1 MSEHVIRPDKDKDRE
16 GFYTDE
22 VRDTSNHNTI
32 LYTVRG
38 REDFVDQDGFFQ
50 VNFQRIEQ
58 AKLNPYVHAIKHN
71 SRFLVKLGENGK
83 LFNPYGPFSEG
94 METKQRVGRPTWKF
108 INTTKANFDQYVTF
122 LKTKNEVFLKNAER
136 EII

>member
-1 MSEHVIRPDKDKDRE
+1 MSEHVIRPDKDSK
-16 GFYTDE
+16 GFYTE
-22 VRDTSNHNTI
+22 PALSNQNTV

-38 REDFVDQDGFFQ
+38 REDFVDQNGCFQ
-50 VNFQRIEQ
+50 INYQPVEQ
-58 AKLNPYVHAIKHN
+58 AKKNPYVHAIKHN
-71 SRFLVKLGENGK
+71 NRYLVKLGENGK
-83 LFNPYGPFSEG
+83 LFNPYGLYSEG

-108 INTTKANFDQYVTF
+108 INTTENNFKQYITF

>member
-1 MSEHVIRPDKDKDRE
+1 MSEHIIRPDKDDH
-16 GFYTDE
+16 GFYRNETYPE
-22 VRDTSNHNTI
+22 STTKNTI

-38 REDFVDQDGFFQ
+38 REDFVDENGYFQ
-50 VNFQRIEQ
+50 INYQPIER
-58 AKLNPYVHAIKHN
+58 AKTNPYVHAIKHQ
-71 SRFLVKLGENGK
+71 SRYLVKLGENGK

>member
-1 MSEHVIRPDKDKDRE
+1 MSEHIIRQNKEVKSIYPE
-16 GFYTDE
+16 GS
-22 VRDTSNHNTI
+22 VKNTL

-50 VNFQRIEQ
+50 INFQPIEH
-58 AKLNPYVHAIKHN
+58 AKRNPYVHAIKHQK
-71 SRFLVKLGENGK
+71 RFLVKLGENGK

-94 METKQRVGRPTWKF
+94 METKQRAGRPTWKF
-108 INTTKANFDQYVTF
+108 INTTENNFNQYITF

>member
-1 MSEHVIRPDKDKDRE
+1 MSEHVIRQDKDRE
-16 GFYTDE
+16 GFYTDD
-22 VRDTSNHNTI
+22 VKDTSNHNTI
-32 LYTVRG
+32 LYTIKG
-38 REDFVDQDGFFQ
+38 RHDFVDQDGRYQ
-50 VNFQRIEQ
+50 INFQPVEQ
-58 AKLNPYVHAIKHN
+58 AKSNPYVHAIKHN

>member
-1 MSEHVIRPDKDKDRE
+1 MSEHIIRQNK
-16 GFYTDE
+16 E
-22 VRDTSNHNTI
+22 VKSIYPETSVKNTL

-38 REDFVDQDGFFQ
+38 REDFVDDDGFFQ
-50 VNFQRIEQ
+50 INFQPVDV
-58 AKLNPYVHAIKHN
+58 AKRNPYVHAIKHQK
-71 SRFLVKLGENGK
+71 RFLVKLGENGK

-108 INTTKANFDQYVTF
+108 VNTTESNFKQYITF

>member
-1 MSEHVIRPDKDKDRE
+1 MSEHVIRQNK
-16 GFYTDE
+16 E
-22 VRDTSNHNTI
+22 VKSIYPETSVKNTL

-38 REDFVDQDGFFQ
+38 REDFVDNDGFFQ
-50 VNFQRIEQ
+50 INFQPIDA
-58 AKLNPYVHAIKHN
+58 AKRNPYVHAIKHQK
-71 SRFLVKLGENGK
+71 RFLVKLGENGK

-108 INTTKANFDQYVTF
+108 INTTENNFKQYITF

>member
-1 MSEHVIRPDKDKDRE
+1 MSEHVIRPDKDSQ
-16 GFYTDE
+16 GFYTE
-22 VRDTSNHNTI
+22 PVSSNQNTV

-38 REDFVDQDGFFQ
+38 REDFVDQNGCFQ
-50 VNFQRIEQ
+50 INYQPVEQ
-58 AKLNPYVHAIKHN
+58 AKTNPYVHAIRHN
-71 SRFLVKLGENGK
+71 HRYLVKLGENGK

-108 INTTKANFDQYVTF
+108 INTSKNNFDQYVTF

>member
-1 MSEHVIRPDKDKDRE
+1 MSEHVIRQDKDKD
-16 GFYTDE
+16 GFYTE
-22 VRDTSNHNTI
+22 PVTSNQNTV

-38 REDFVDQDGFFQ
+38 REDFVDQNGCFQ
-50 VNFQRIEQ
+50 INYQPVEK
-58 AKLNPYVHAIKHN
+58 AKTNPYVHAIRHN
-71 SRFLVKLGENGK
+71 HRYLVKLGENGK

-108 INTTKANFDQYVTF
+108 INTNKNNFDQYVNF

>member
-1 MSEHVIRPDKDKDRE
+1 MSEHVIRQNK
-16 GFYTDE
+16 E
-22 VRDTSNHNTI
+22 VKSIYPETSVKNTL

-38 REDFVDQDGFFQ
+38 REDFVDDDGFFQ
-50 VNFQRIEQ
+50 INFEPVDT
-58 AKLNPYVHAIKHN
+58 AKRNPYVHAIKHQK
-71 SRFLVKLGENGK
+71 RFLVKLGENGK

-108 INTTKANFDQYVTF
+108 INTTENNFNQYITF

>member
-1 MSEHVIRPDKDKDRE
+1 MSEHVIRQNK
-16 GFYTDE
+16 E
-22 VRDTSNHNTI
+22 VKSIYPDTSVKNTI

-50 VNFQRIEQ
+50 IDFQPVDD
-58 AKLNPYVHAIKHN
+58 AKRNPYVHAIKHQ
-71 SRFLVKLGENGK
+71 SRYLVKLGENGK
-83 LFNPYGPFSEG
+83 LFNPYGLYSEG

-108 INTTKANFDQYVTF
+108 INTTKNNFEQYITF

>member
-1 MSEHVIRPDKDKDRE
+1 MSEHVIRQNK
-16 GFYTDE
+16 E
-22 VRDTSNHNTI
+22 VKSIYPETSVKNTL

-38 REDFVDQDGFFQ
+38 REDFVDENGFFQ
-50 VNFQRIEQ
+50 INFEPVDT
-58 AKLNPYVHAIKHN
+58 AKRNPYVHAIKHQN
-71 SRFLVKLGENGK
+71 RYLVKLGENGK
-83 LFNPYGPFSEG
+83 LFNPYGLYSEG

-108 INTTKANFDQYVTF
+108 INTTKNNFEQYITF

>member
-1 MSEHVIRPDKDKDRE
+1 MSEHVIRPDKDRE

-22 VRDTSNHNTI
+22 VRDTSNQNTI

-71 SRFLVKLGENGK
+71 RRYLVKLGENGK

-108 INTTKANFDQYVTF
+108 INTTKTNFDQYINF

>member
-1 MSEHVIRPDKDKDRE
+1 MSEHVIRQDKQAKSIYPE
-16 GFYTDE
+16 
-22 VRDTSNHNTI
+22 TSVKNTL

-38 REDFVDQDGFFQ
+38 QEDFVDDDGFFQ
-50 VNFQRIEQ
+50 INFEPVDT
-58 AKLNPYVHAIKHN
+58 AKRNPYVHAIKHQK
-71 SRFLVKLGENGK
+71 RFLVKLGENGK

-108 INTTKANFDQYVTF
+108 INTTENNFNQYITF

>member
-1 MSEHVIRPDKDKDRE
+1 MSEHVIRQDKAVKSIYPE
-16 GFYTDE
+16 
-22 VRDTSNHNTI
+22 TSVKNTL

-38 REDFVDQDGFFQ
+38 REDFVDDDGFFQ
-50 VNFQRIEQ
+50 INFEPVDT
-58 AKLNPYVHAIKHN
+58 AKRNPYVHAIKHQK
-71 SRFLVKLGENGK
+71 RFLVKLGENGK

-108 INTTKANFDQYVTF
+108 INTTENNFNQYITF